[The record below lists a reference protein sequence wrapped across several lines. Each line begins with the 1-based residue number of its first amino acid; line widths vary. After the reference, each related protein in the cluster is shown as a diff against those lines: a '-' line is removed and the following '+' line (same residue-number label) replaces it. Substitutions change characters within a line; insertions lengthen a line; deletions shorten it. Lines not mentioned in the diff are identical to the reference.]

1 MWTYMEDDIL
11 WAPRAASLMTIT
23 SCQCEKRS
31 HFKTLLYHESIFMLK
46 NKTKHSGKKFTK
58 MLMLSYFWVMTLK
71 KETLKYFL
79 KLYF

>member
-1 MWTYMEDDIL
+1 
-11 WAPRAASLMTIT
+11 
-23 SCQCEKRS
+23 
-31 HFKTLLYHESIFMLK
+31 MLK